1 MGIQRCAEHSPLP
14 QEGCLVETEEKNLLK
29 HSEISV
35 LSWCIKGRQI
45 SKSTEERHNYIIS
58 SYGTF
63 QKES

>member
-14 QEGCLVETEEKNLLK
+14 QEGCLVETEEKYLLK

-45 SKSTEERHNYIIS
+45 SKSTEERHTIS
-58 SYGTF
+58 
-63 QKES
+63 